1 MSSLPASGNTS
12 TTNDVDQIT
21 NDVAQIK
28 LETKNENKNVLK
40 SSSPSPRLHTKFTK
54 EEMEIFSKVSK
65 QLLKSK
71 QNGGS
76 GLSSNQVLAREVAMI
91 TLISK
96 CRVDTAVKKY
106 EHFIDT
112 LKEYNLSIASLYEDE
127 NILREKL
134 KTKWNKNYEVCGVD
148 NGGRSV
154 MWISAAEPNKISEE
168 QTVVHAGIM
177 YWMAVHSD
185 IVTLRDGCT
194 FVIDTTKQKDI
205 PRVGN
210 ERKLQ
215 KTWQS
220 LPLRPQNLF
229 IVGASFVKRLF
240 INALIK
246 FASVF
251 SNSKVLARLRFV
263 EMESVREKIPSD
275 NMPMRLGGGKHGLTV
290 DQWVLSRLSNYDDL
304 QIC

>member
-112 LKEYNLSIASLYEDE
+112 LKE
-127 NILREKL
+127 
-134 KTKWNKNYEVCGVD
+134 
-148 NGGRSV
+148 
-154 MWISAAEPNKISEE
+154 
-168 QTVVHAGIM
+168 
-177 YWMAVHSD
+177 
-185 IVTLRDGCT
+185 
-194 FVIDTTKQKDI
+194 
-205 PRVGN
+205 
-210 ERKLQ
+210 
-215 KTWQS
+215 
-220 LPLRPQNLF
+220 
-229 IVGASFVKRLF
+229 
-240 INALIK
+240 
-246 FASVF
+246 
-251 SNSKVLARLRFV
+251 
-263 EMESVREKIPSD
+263 
-275 NMPMRLGGGKHGLTV
+275 
-290 DQWVLSRLSNYDDL
+290 
-304 QIC
+304 

>member
-1 MSSLPASGNTS
+1 MPLIGCCKIESGS
-12 TTNDVDQIT
+12 TPMVVGLFLTRFFVD
-21 NDVAQIK
+21 
-28 LETKNENKNVLK
+28 L
-40 SSSPSPRLHTKFTK
+40 
-54 EEMEIFSKVSK
+54 
-65 QLLKSK
+65 
-71 QNGGS
+71 GS
-76 GLSSNQVLAREVAMI
+76 Q
-91 TLISK
+91 
-96 CRVDTAVKKY
+96 
-106 EHFIDT
+106 
-112 LKEYNLSIASLYEDE
+112 
-127 NILREKL
+127 
-134 KTKWNKNYEVCGVD
+134 
-148 NGGRSV
+148 RSV
-154 MWISAAEPNKISEE
+154 
-168 QTVVHAGIM
+168 
-177 YWMAVHSD
+177 
-185 IVTLRDGCT
+185 LRT
-194 FVIDTTKQKDI
+194 RIAFVIDTTKQKDI

-275 NMPMRLGGGKHGLTV
+275 NMPMRFGGEKHDLTV

-304 QIC
+304 KIC